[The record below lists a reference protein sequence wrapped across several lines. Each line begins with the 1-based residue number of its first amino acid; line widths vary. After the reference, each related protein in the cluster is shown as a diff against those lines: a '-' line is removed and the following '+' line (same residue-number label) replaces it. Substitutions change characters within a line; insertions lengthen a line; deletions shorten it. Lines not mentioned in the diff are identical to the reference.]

1 MLKVLALLGY
11 VVSGAVS
18 DGVHHSMQ
26 LTCPALPKDKTIP
39 VEFTCNGQNHS
50 LPLHWSRVPS
60 GTKTMAVI
68 MEDQDATHGF
78 KHHWGLYNIPPRP
91 NRLND
96 NQSTF
101 KPDEKFT
108 INSWGTAKYCGPCT
122 SAKVH
127 NYVIRLYALD
137 THLKFFEKN
146 VTIEQLEDAM
156 VGHIVDVAQL
166 KGHYP

>member
-11 VVSGAVS
+11 VVSGAVG
-18 DGVHHSMQ
+18 DGAHHSMQ
-26 LTCPALPKDKTIP
+26 LSCPALQKNKTIP

-50 LPLHWSRVPS
+50 LPLRWSRVPG
-60 GTKTMAVI
+60 GTQTMVVI
-68 MEDQDATHGF
+68 MEDADSNHGY

-91 NRLND
+91 HQLAN
-96 NQSTF
+96 NQHKF
-101 KPDEKFT
+101 QPDEKFAL
-108 INSWGTAKYCGPCT
+108 NSWGTSKYCGPCS
-122 SAKVH
+122 SAKEH
-127 NYVIRLYALD
+127 NYIIRLYALD
-137 THLKFFEKN
+137 AHLKFFEKN